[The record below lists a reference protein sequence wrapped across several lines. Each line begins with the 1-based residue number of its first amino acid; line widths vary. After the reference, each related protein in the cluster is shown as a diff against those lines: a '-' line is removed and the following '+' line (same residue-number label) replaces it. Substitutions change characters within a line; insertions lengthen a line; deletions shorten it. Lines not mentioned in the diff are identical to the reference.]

1 MFRVL
6 VIVGF
11 LIYLIT
17 GLILIKNHAK
27 LGISR
32 PFKLLLLL
40 IFILI
45 LVLLIYALLFLIMFG
60 YNS

>member
-1 MFRVL
+1 MFRLL

-11 LIYLIT
+11 LIYLVT
-17 GLILIKNHAK
+17 GLILIRNHAK
-27 LGISR
+27 LDISR
-32 PFKLLLLL
+32 PLKLLLLL

-45 LVLLIYALLFLIMFG
+45 LVLLIYASLFLTMFG